1 MLRGEED
8 PDCSISRIGDLLV
21 RKAEEG
27 VRVLLLIWNDVSR
40 LLIMVFCDF

>member
-1 MLRGEED
+1 MCSCQQAPD
-8 PDCSISRIGDLLV
+8 PGDLLV

-40 LLIMVFCDF
+40 LVIMVFCDFRW